1 MSQRNSEYERKE
13 NELYETP
20 EWVTELLI
28 PHLPVGVRR
37 VWEPA
42 SGNGKM
48 VNVLK
53 NHFPVHATDIKF
65 PKDGIPDDWNQWS
78 EIDFLGAEN
87 ICKANAIITNP
98 PFNQATEF
106 IEYALELMKPMN
118 GYVAMLQNVDFD
130 SAKSRRHLFR
140 NCPEFMTKIVL
151 TKRIVWFVEA
161 NGKPKASPSS
171 NHAWYIWCHDWK
183 QSGSPTIV
191 YEP

>member
-28 PHLPVGVRR
+28 PHLPVGIRI

-42 SGNGKM
+42 CGSGKM

-53 NHFPVHATDIKF
+53 NHFLVLTTDIST
-65 PKDGIPDDWNQWS
+65 GT
-78 EIDFLGAEN
+78 DFLTVKPEHVHQMIQGPP
-87 ICKANAIITNP
+87 NAIITNP
-98 PFNQATEF
+98 PFNQAQKF
-106 IEYALELMKPMN
+106 IEHALELMKPVN
-118 GYVAMLQNVDFD
+118 GYVAMLLKVDYD
-130 SAKSRRHLFR
+130 SAKTRRHLFR

-151 TKRIVWFVEA
+151 TKRIVWFTEA
-161 NGKPKASPSS
+161 NGKPKASPSE
-171 NHAWYIWCHDWK
+171 NHAWYIWG
-183 QSGSPTIV
+183 QGGPPATIE